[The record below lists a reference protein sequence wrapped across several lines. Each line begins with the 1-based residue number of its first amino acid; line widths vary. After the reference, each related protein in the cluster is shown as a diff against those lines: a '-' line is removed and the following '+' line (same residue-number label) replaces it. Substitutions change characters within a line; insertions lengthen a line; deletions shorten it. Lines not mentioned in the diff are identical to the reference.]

1 MKQGEKCM
9 KKLLTMVIV
18 SLMTLSLV
26 ACGAEEGKKKVG
38 IIQLAEH
45 PALDATY
52 KGFKKALEE
61 EGFGEDTVAFD
72 YKNASGDQA
81 NCETIADKLVSDGND
96 LIFAIATPAAQSVA
110 QKTAEIPIILSAVT
124 DPASSGLV
132 KDNNKPGTNVTGT
145 SDLTPISEQ
154 IDLMIQLLPSA
165 KKIAIMYC
173 NAEDN
178 SIFQAKLAKKAIEK
192 AGLEY
197 IEATVTD
204 SNQIQQVAESLI
216 GKVDA
221 VYIPTDNLLA
231 EGMAS
236 VAQVTNENNLPVI
249 VGESGMVN
257 NGGLATYGIDYYNLG
272 YMAGKQAAKI
282 LKGKASPEDMAI
294 EYLPAKDCEL
304 TINTTAA
311 KQLGITIPE
320 ALLKKATIV
329 E

>member
-1 MKQGEKCM
+1 M
-9 KKLLTMVIV
+9 KKLLMMVVV
-18 SLMTLSLV
+18 SVMTLSLV
-26 ACGAEEGKKKVG
+26 ACGSGSDKTKVG

-52 KGFKKALEE
+52 EGFMKALED
-61 EGFGEDTVAFD
+61 EGFGEDEVEFD

-96 LIFAIATPAAQSVA
+96 LIFAIATPAAQAVA
-110 QKTAEIPIILSAVT
+110 QKTGDIPIVLSAVT

-132 KDNNKPGTNVTGT
+132 KDNEKPRTNVTGT

-154 IDLMIQLLPSA
+154 IDLLTQLMPDA
-165 KKIAIMYC
+165 KKIGIMYC

-178 SIFQAKLAKKAIEK
+178 SVFQANLAKEAAEK

-197 IEATVTD
+197 VEATVTD
-204 SNQIQQVAESLI
+204 SNQIQQVTESLI

-221 VYIPTDNLLA
+221 IYIPTDNLLA

-236 VAQVTNENNLPVI
+236 VAQVANENKLPCI
-249 VGESGMVN
+249 VGESGMVI

-282 LKGKASPEDMAI
+282 LKGEAKPEDMAI
-294 EYLPAKDCEL
+294 EYLPAEDCEL
-304 TINTTAA
+304 TINTTVA

-320 ALLKKATIV
+320 ELLEKATVI

>member
-1 MKQGEKCM
+1 M
-9 KKLLTMVIV
+9 KKLLTMMVV
-18 SLMTLSLV
+18 SVMALSLV
-26 ACGAEEGKKKVG
+26 ACGSDADKTKVG

-52 KGFKKALEE
+52 EGFLKALED
-61 EGFGEDTVAFD
+61 EGFGEDVISID

-96 LIFAIATPAAQSVA
+96 LIFAIATPAAQAAA
-110 QKTAEIPIILSAVT
+110 QKTADIPIVLSAVT

-132 KDNNKPGTNVTGT
+132 KDNEKPGTNVTGT

-154 IDLMIQLLPSA
+154 IDLLTQLMPEA
-165 KKIAIMYC
+165 KNIAIMYC

-178 SIFQAKLAKKAIEK
+178 SVFQANLAKEAAEA

-204 SNQIQQVAESLI
+204 SNQIQQVTESLI

-221 VYIPTDNLLA
+221 IYIPTDNLLA

-236 VAQVTNENNLPVI
+236 VAAVANENNLPCI
-249 VGESGMVN
+249 VGESGMVS

-282 LKGKASPEDMAI
+282 LKGDAKPEDMAI
-294 EYLPAKDCEL
+294 EYLPAEECEL
-304 TINTTAA
+304 TINTTVA

-320 ALLKKATIV
+320 ELLEKATVV